1 MKKSIMYFIAVIV
14 SVIVTL
20 VFFELMSWYHF
31 GDIPTK
37 VVLVRLIAFFCIVSG
52 MLISIV
58 ALINKKKDK
67 SKFINT
73 IKNILEQETANNE
86 KK

>member
-67 SKFINT
+67 
-73 IKNILEQETANNE
+73 
-86 KK
+86 